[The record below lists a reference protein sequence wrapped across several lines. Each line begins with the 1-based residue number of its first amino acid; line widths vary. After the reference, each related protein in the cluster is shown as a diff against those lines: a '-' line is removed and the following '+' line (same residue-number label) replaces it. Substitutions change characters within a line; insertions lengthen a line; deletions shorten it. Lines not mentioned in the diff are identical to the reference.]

1 MIMLVRAV
9 DFFFR
14 VIDLLIIVRCAGSF
28 FVRPGDQ
35 MYRLYLGI
43 CSLTDPILAPCRM
56 LLNRIGF
63 GRGMVDFSPVLAII
77 LLSVIQAVLGGL
89 LRLFYF

>member
-1 MIMLVRAV
+1 MLMFVRALS
-9 DFFFR
+9 FFFK
-14 VIDLLIIVRCAGSF
+14 VIDLLIIARCAGSF

-35 MYRLYLGI
+35 IYRLYQGI
-43 CSLTDPILAPCRM
+43 CNLTEPILAPCRM

-77 LLSVIQAVLGGL
+77 LLSVIQMVIRQL
-89 LRLFYF
+89 LILFYF

>member
-1 MIMLVRAV
+1 MLMFVRAI

-35 MYRLYLGI
+35 IYRLYMGI

-77 LLSVIQAVLGGL
+77 LLSVIQTILGMVV
-89 LRLFYF
+89 RLFYF